1 MKKSRVTYNTV
12 CDIALKLPHVEEGT
26 SYGTRALKVK
36 GKLMVRLREDG
47 ETIVLRMPF
56 ESREQLMA
64 DDPETYFIT
73 DHYRDYEWVLVRFSK
88 VSEAALRDL
97 LQGAHR
103 DAQPKRRRV

>member
-1 MKKSRVTYNTV
+1 
-12 CDIALKLPHVEEGT
+12 
-26 SYGTRALKVK
+26 
-36 GKLMVRLREDG
+36 
-47 ETIVLRMPF
+47 MPF

-73 DHYRDYEWVLVRFSK
+73 DHYRDYEWVLVRLSK

-103 DAQPKRRRV
+103 DTQPKRRSHNGKV